1 MTATCECGGRLDQ
14 QSRLPN
20 AWVAADQQHRTA
32 HETATGD
39 TVEFGNPGDQA
50 RGIVG
55 LAGQGLERKQAAFTG
70 LATWPGGAFGAFLA
84 ERIPFPASL
93 AFALPAAEGG
103 TAVLAD
109 EGEAA
114 LGHGN
119 RRKMAVHKARATMR
133 TIQEQFLRRY

>member
-1 MTATCECGGRLDQ
+1 MGLTG
-14 QSRLPN
+14 QS
-20 AWVAADQQHRTA
+20 
-32 HETATGD
+32 
-39 TVEFGNPGDQA
+39 
-50 RGIVG
+50 
-55 LAGQGLERKQAAFTG
+55 LERKQATFARP
-70 LATWPGGAFGAFLA
+70 ATRSRRSFSPFLA
-84 ERIPFPASL
+84 ERIPLPAGL

-119 RRKMAVHKARATMR
+119 RRKMAVREAKAATR